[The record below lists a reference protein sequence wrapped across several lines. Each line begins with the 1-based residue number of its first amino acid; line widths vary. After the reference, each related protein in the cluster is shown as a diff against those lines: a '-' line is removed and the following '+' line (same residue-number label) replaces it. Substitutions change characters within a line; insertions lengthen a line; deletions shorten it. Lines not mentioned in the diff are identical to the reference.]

1 MDRIDRIAIV
11 GARGQMGTMFHDAS
25 RAAGLDV
32 RGLDRPLT
40 DGDAASALADVDLL
54 VLSVPVPAMAG
65 VLDTLLPHLP
75 QQAILTDVGSVK
87 EVPMRLMLEK
97 HSGPVVGTHP
107 LFGPVIPEGFTP
119 RVAVTPGRGDSAVAL
134 VSDWVERMGYQ
145 PFASS
150 AADHDRAMAFVQGLN
165 FTTTVAY
172 LAAMR
177 DVDGIENFLTPSL
190 ARRLEAARKMLTMDK
205 DLFSTIS
212 ENNPYLQQSV
222 RQFRSYL
229 NVAAGGDL
237 ELLADRACWWWRK
250 E

>member
-1 MDRIDRIAIV
+1 
-11 GARGQMGTMFHDAS
+11 MGTMFCEAS
-25 RAAGLDV
+25 RTAGLDV
-32 RGLDRPLT
+32 RELDRPLT
-40 DGDAASALADVDLL
+40 DKAAEAALRDVDLL

-65 VLDTLLPHLP
+65 VLDTLVPHLP
-75 QQAILTDVGSVK
+75 DTAILTDLGSVK
-87 EVPMRLMLEK
+87 EIPMRVMLEK

-119 RVAVTPGRGDSAVAL
+119 RVAISEGRGDDAPRL
-134 VSDWVERMGYQ
+134 VSEWVESMGYM
-145 PFASS
+145 PFTCT
-150 AADHDRAMAFVQGLN
+150 AAQHDQAMAFVQGLN

-177 DVDGIENFLTPSL
+177 DVEGIENFMTPSL

-205 DLFSTIS
+205 NLFSTIS